1 MKQIWQNM
9 PGEHGDTVFLEEW
22 YQFPELSLGEMDLGY
37 WSEVMA
43 VRDAVNR
50 ELEQLRNAGEIGA
63 NLQAEV
69 TLICGSELHAK
80 LARLQD
86 ELRFVLITSTADIQL
101 VAQEPPAEAAHY
113 KLESGDE
120 VWVAVAASSHEK
132 CTRCWHYREDV
143 GSHSDH
149 PELCG
154 RCVENVD
161 GEGEA
166 RSFA

>member
-1 MKQIWQNM
+1 MSGEDYALWFDVMK
-9 PGEHGDTVFLEEW
+9 
-22 YQFPELSLGEMDLGY
+22 
-37 WSEVMA
+37 
-43 VRDAVNR
+43 VRDSVNR
-50 ELEQLRNAGEIGA
+50 ELEQLRNAGGIGA

-69 TLICGSELHAK
+69 TLICGSELHTK
-80 LARLQD
+80 LGRLGD

-120 VWVAVAASSHEK
+120 LWVMVSASSHQK
-132 CTRCWHYREDV
+132 CARCWHYREDV
-143 GSHSDH
+143 GSHAGH